1 MMFLLRFLAGAIL
14 SSSMISAQNVSYC
27 TGDVC
32 FAVNIPASTASSSS
46 GDIYIQMSG
55 PDTMSWIGIGQ
66 GSAMRGANIFVMYAD
81 STGSNVT
88 ISPRLGVGHVEPNSD
103 TSAQVTLL
111 DGSGII
117 NGQMIANFRC
127 SNCDSWSGGS
137 MSFTDSSSAWI
148 WAHKTGAALSSN
160 SVDAD
165 IEFHDAYGVASLN
178 LQTATGGESTNPF
191 LTAGSVSTPSQ
202 TSSGASDAAIG
213 PCDIS
218 RVTIAHGVLGSLA
231 YVILFPSGAIA
242 IRIFN
247 FRNLLWLH
255 AGWMVGAYL
264 IVLASLGM
272 GVWIAHMSNLL
283 CSAHS
288 IIGLVVA
295 GCLLLQPITGLIHHM
310 LYKRRGGPNVATYPH
325 VWWGRAVITLGII
338 NGGLGLRLADNSKK
352 GEIAY
357 GVIAGFVWVL
367 WVAVILFATVKI
379 RERRGSGMDGS
390 GASVIR
396 DKSSNEGSYF
406 PDNSSPPQSMQDAHD
421 LARSPT
427 SHRT

>member
-1 MMFLLRFLAGAIL
+1 MTFLSRFLAGAIL
-14 SSSMISAQNVSYC
+14 ASSIISAQNVSYC
-27 TGDVC
+27 TDGVC
-32 FAVNIPASTASSSS
+32 FAVNIPASTASSGS

-66 GSAMRGANIFVMYAD
+66 GSAMRDANIFVMYAD
-81 STGSNVT
+81 STGNNVT
-88 ISPRLGVGHVEPNSD
+88 ISPRLGVGNVEPNFD
-103 TSAQVTLL
+103 ASAQVTLL

-117 NGQMIANFRC
+117 NGQMLANFRC

-137 MSFTDSSSAWI
+137 MSFTDSSSQWI

-202 TSSGASDAAIG
+202 TSSGASDSATGTSKITK
-213 PCDIS
+213 
-218 RVTIAHGVLGSLA
+218 VTIAHGVLASFA
-231 YVILFPSGAIA
+231 YVILFPSGAIG
-242 IRIFN
+242 IRIFK

-255 AGWMVGAYL
+255 AGWMVGAYI

-272 GVWIAHMSNLL
+272 GVWVAYMCDVLS
-283 CSAHS
+283 STHS

-295 GCLLLQPITGLIHHM
+295 GCLLLQPITGLTHHM

-325 VWWGRAVITLGII
+325 VWWGRAAITLGII

-357 GVIAGFVWVL
+357 GVIAGFIWVT
-367 WVAVILFATVKI
+367 WVAVILFATVKS
-379 RERRGSGMDGS
+379 RGRRGSDMGGS
-390 GASVIR
+390 GAPVIR
-396 DKSSNEGSYF
+396 HKSSTEGSYF
-406 PDNSSPPQSMQDAHD
+406 HDNSSPPQSVQGVHD
-421 LARSPT
+421 PARLPT
-427 SHRT
+427 SHHN

>member
-1 MMFLLRFLAGAIL
+1 MFFSRFLAGAIL
-14 SSSMISAQNVSYC
+14 TSSVISAQNVSYC

-32 FAVNIPASTASSSS
+32 FAVNIPASTASNGS

-81 STGSNVT
+81 STGNNVT
-88 ISPRLGVGHVEPNSD
+88 LSPRLGVGNVEPNSD

-117 NGQMIANFRC
+117 NGQMIAKFRC

-148 WAHKTGAALSSN
+148 WAHKTGAALSSI

-165 IEFHDAYGVASLN
+165 IDFHDANGVATLN
-178 LQTATGGESTNPF
+178 LQTAIGGESTNPF
-191 LTAGSVSTPSQ
+191 LTVGFVPTPSQ
-202 TSSGASDAAIG
+202 TSSGASGAATG
-213 PCDIS
+213 SSKIS
-218 RVTIAHGVLGSLA
+218 RVTIAHGVLASLA

-242 IRIFN
+242 IRIFS

-255 AGWMVGAYL
+255 AGWMIGSYI

-272 GVWIAHMSNLL
+272 GVWIAYMCDVLDST
-283 CSAHS
+283 HS

-295 GCLLLQPITGLIHHM
+295 GCLLLQPITGFLHHM

-325 VWWGRAVITLGII
+325 VWWGRVVITLGII

-357 GVIAGFVWVL
+357 GLIAGFIWVL

-379 RERRGSGMDGS
+379 GGRRGSGMDGS

-396 DKSSNEGSYF
+396 EKSSTEGSYF
-406 PDNSSPPQSMQDAHD
+406 HNNSSPPQSMQGAHD
-421 LARSPT
+421 PARLPT
-427 SHRT
+427 SHRI